1 MAGKPE
7 KPRRGDAAT
16 HIYEKLR
23 SGILM
28 MRIAPG
34 SAIDEAA
41 IVREFDVSR
50 TPVREAIVRLAAD
63 GLVVLLPNKGS
74 QVAPLDLSRVRG
86 YLEAM
91 DVIQP
96 AVMALAAR
104 RWVPADL
111 DAIRAACTA
120 FDNATASG
128 DNEAQVLRNRDF
140 HIAIASACGNDLLI
154 ASYRRLLDEG
164 LRISPLSLS
173 TRFAPNAQHGEAFNS
188 EISRQHWAMVEAI
201 ERHDAE
207 TAADLADQ
215 HTEVTRGWFSDF
227 LADGYRRPGRLTGVI
242 DRASGGQQRA

>member
-7 KPRRGDAAT
+7 RPKRGDAAT

-28 MRIAPG
+28 MRLAPG
-34 SAIDEAA
+34 LVIDEAA

-74 QVAPLDLSRVRG
+74 QVAPLDLAKVRN

-96 AVMALAAR
+96 AVTALAAR
-104 RWVPADL
+104 RRLPADL
-111 DAIRAACTA
+111 EAIRAACKA
-120 FDNATASG
+120 FDEATASG
-128 DNEAQVLRNRDF
+128 DNERQVLRNRDF

-154 ASYRRLLDEG
+154 ASYQRLLDEG

-173 TRFAPNAQHGEAFNS
+173 SRFATAAYEAQGFNA

-201 ERHDAE
+201 ESQDAD
-207 TAADLADQ
+207 AAAKLADR
-215 HTEVTRGWFSDF
+215 HTEVTRHWFGGF
-227 LADGYRRPGRLTGVI
+227 LADSYKRAPNIGSERDGSPGL
-242 DRASGGQQRA
+242 